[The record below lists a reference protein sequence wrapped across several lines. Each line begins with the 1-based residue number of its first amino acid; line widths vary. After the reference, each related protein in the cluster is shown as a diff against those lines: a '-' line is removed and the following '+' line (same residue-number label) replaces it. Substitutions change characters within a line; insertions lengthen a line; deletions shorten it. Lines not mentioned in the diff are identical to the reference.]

1 MIPALV
7 ALLAVTFAAAAI
19 GAAGSMA
26 APEFYAALN
35 QPSWAP
41 PSSVFGPVWT
51 VLYLM
56 MAVATWI
63 VIRRLG
69 WPGSRPLVG
78 LYLVQL
84 AVNALWS
91 WLFFRWQLGAVAF
104 AEIVLLWLLVAVLL
118 RQYWPVH
125 RVAGALLIPY
135 LAWVTFAGAL
145 CFALWQRNPGLL
157 G

>member
-1 MIPALV
+1 MIPALI
-7 ALLAVTFAAAAI
+7 ALLLVTFGAAAL

-26 APEFYAALN
+26 APDFYAALD

-51 VLYLM
+51 MLYTL

-63 VIRRLG
+63 VVRQLG
-69 WPGSRPLVG
+69 WPRARPLVG
-78 LYLVQL
+78 LYLAQL

-104 AEIVLLWLLVAVLL
+104 AEIVLLWLMVAVLL
-118 RQYWPVH
+118 QRYW
-125 RVAGALLIPY
+125 RVKRLAGLLLVPY
-135 LAWVTFAGAL
+135 LAWVTFAGVL
-145 CFALWQRNPGLL
+145 CYTLWQRNPALL
-157 G
+157 Q

>member
-1 MIPALV
+1 MIPALL

-19 GAAGSMA
+19 GAAGSVA
-26 APEFYAALN
+26 APDFYGALA

-41 PSSVFGPVWT
+41 PPSVFGPVWT

-69 WPGSRPLVG
+69 WPGARPLVL
-78 LYLVQL
+78 LYLLQL

-104 AEIVLLWLLVAVLL
+104 VEIVLLWLLVAVLL
-118 RQYWPVH
+118 QRYWRAS
-125 RVAGALLIPY
+125 RVAGVMLVPY
-135 LAWVTFAGAL
+135 LAWVTFAGVL
-145 CFALWQRNPGLL
+145 CYTLWQRNPALL
-157 G
+157 S